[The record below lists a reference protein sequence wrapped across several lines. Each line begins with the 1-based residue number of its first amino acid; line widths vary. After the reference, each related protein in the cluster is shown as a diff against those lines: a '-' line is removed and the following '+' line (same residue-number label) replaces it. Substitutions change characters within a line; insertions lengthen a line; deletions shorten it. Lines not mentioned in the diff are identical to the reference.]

1 MNAFNLTPSQRRV
14 VLLMAAI
21 IIGVFSMI
29 AGFIVT
35 SLQTAERATPT
46 FARTTPTF
54 VSLLPT
60 SQPPTLVPTPIPSP
74 SPGPSK
80 TPDETG
86 LWSQVQAARLF
97 DQIAHQ
103 VETLR
108 GLSPRAEVPLNFL
121 DEHEMKAILRWLYG
135 ERDPEAPL
143 EPYIALGLLPDT
155 RLELHTPQA
164 AGIYISEQRQL
175 YVSTYRPESDTDA
188 QALLAHAY
196 VHALQD
202 QHFDLEAT
210 ESRATTTDTTLAI
223 QALIEGDATLLTALY
238 SYENPTEAD
247 WVHLTDLIVQA
258 ERLSHPASSSLRE
271 QESEPSPSGDVLG
284 PEEVWSRLL
293 RFPNWEGRL
302 FATALFQDGGWEKI
316 NHAYTT
322 PPRST
327 EQVLHPER
335 YLEGPDDPTN
345 VVVPQLDAV
354 LDEDWSMSLED
365 TVGEFIIGL
374 YLNQTL
380 PEERSWRGAEGWD
393 GDKIIVWEH
402 RDGRRVQVWRTIWD
416 DTTEAAEFERS
427 LVALIPQRYFPTQP
441 IDAPQGLPGQWWNT
455 QADKSE
461 AMYVHRLAR
470 YVTFVRAPDVNTLT
484 NVVSV
489 LP

>member
-29 AGFIVT
+29 AGFIIT

-46 FARTTPTF
+46 VARKTPTLL
-54 VSLLPT
+54 SLLPT
-60 SQPPTLVPTPIPSP
+60 SQPPTLTPTPIPSP
-74 SPGPSK
+74 YPGPSK
-80 TPDETG
+80 TPDEIG

-121 DEHEMKAILRWLYG
+121 DEHEMKAILRWLYE
-135 ERDPEAPL
+135 ERDPETPL
-143 EPYIALGLLPDT
+143 EPYIALGLLPNT
-155 RLELHTPQA
+155 ELESHTSQA

-202 QHFDLEAT
+202 QHFDLEAV
-210 ESRATTTDTTLAI
+210 ESRATTTDGALAI

-238 SYENPTEAD
+238 GYENPTEAD

-258 ERLSHPASSSLRE
+258 ERLSRPVSSSPRE
-271 QESEPSPSGDVLG
+271 QENGNVLG
-284 PEEVWSRLL
+284 QDEVWDRLL

-302 FATALFQDGGWEKI
+302 FAEALFQDSDWEKI
-316 NHAYTT
+316 NRAYTT

-335 YLEGPDDPTN
+335 YLNGPDDPTN
-345 VVVPQLDAV
+345 VVVPRLDAA
-354 LDEDWSMSLED
+354 LDEDWTMSLED

-380 PEERSWRGAEGWD
+380 PEERAWQGAEGWD
-393 GDKIIVWEH
+393 GDKFIVWENE
-402 RDGRRVQVWRTIWD
+402 DGRRVLVWRTIWD

-427 LVALIPQRYFPTQP
+427 LAALIPQRYFPTQP
-441 IDAPQGLPGQWWNT
+441 IDAPQGLPGRWWRT
-455 QADKSE
+455 QSDTE

-470 YVTFVRAPDVNTLT
+470 YVTFVRAPDVNTLV
-484 NVVSV
+484 NVVNV

>member
-21 IIGVFSMI
+21 IISVFSMI
-29 AGFIVT
+29 AGFIIT

-46 FARTTPTF
+46 VARKTPTLR
-54 VSLLPT
+54 SLLPT
-60 SQPPTLVPTPIPSP
+60 SQPPPLTPTPIPSP

-80 TPDETG
+80 TPDEIG

-108 GLSPRAEVPLNFL
+108 ELSPRAEVPLNFL

-135 ERDPEAPL
+135 ERDPEATL
-143 EPYIALGLLPDT
+143 EPYISLGLLPET
-155 RLELHTPQA
+155 TLETYTPQA

-175 YVSTYRPESDTDA
+175 YVSTHRPENDIDA

-202 QHFDLEAT
+202 QHFDLEAM
-210 ESRATTTDTTLAI
+210 ESRATTTDSALAI

-258 ERLSHPASSSLRE
+258 ERLSRPASPSLRE
-271 QESEPSPSGDVLG
+271 QESEQFQSGDVLG
-284 PEEVWSRLL
+284 PGEVWDRLL
-293 RFPNWEGRL
+293 SFPNWEGRL
-302 FATALFQDGGWEKI
+302 FATALFQDGDWEKI
-316 NHAYTT
+316 NRAYTT

-327 EQVLHPER
+327 EQVIHPER
-335 YLEGPDDPTN
+335 YLEDPDDPTS
-345 VVVPQLDAV
+345 VIIPALDIV
-354 LDEDWSMSLED
+354 LDEDWDMALDD
-365 TVGEFIIGL
+365 TVGEFITGL

-380 PEERSWRGAEGWD
+380 PEERALQGAEGWD
-393 GDKIIVWEH
+393 GDKITSWEH
-402 RDGRRVQVWRTIWD
+402 SDGRRVLVWRTIWD

-427 LVALIPQRYFPTQP
+427 LTALIPQRYFPTQP
-441 IDAPQGLPGQWWNT
+441 IDAPQGLPGRWWRT
-455 QADKSE
+455 QSDTE
-461 AMYVHRLAR
+461 AMHVHRLAR

-484 NVVSV
+484 NVVGV